1 MYRACSTWQY
11 EVIAHLIEK
20 HWNGVRL
27 GYLTGEKFSAF
38 DDVWADRACWSVLKS
53 HEGDQR
59 YAARIA
65 DGRALAVY
73 AYRDI
78 RDVVFS
84 LMHKRRVS
92 FETLFRQGMIHQILV
107 NDRFWRAQPGVL
119 CQRYEE
125 LIADPVAAVEQI
137 AAHLGLALGPGEA
150 VAVAAEYS
158 FQANQRRT
166 ETMGLRLR
174 AEGVDLDDP
183 TNVQYYDS
191 RTLLHWNHMREGRP
205 GNWREL
211 ATPRQRAILARLC
224 DRWLAENG
232 YQTDSREPAGV
243 PKSSRLI
250 ARTTE
255 STGQEFA
262 LAKAALACSLRC
274 MALRYPRVARAV
286 KRSLGMEVDYTVAR
300 PFGPTGPATEQTR
313 IDPTAPEVPVRPH
326 LLGSSPAEGRD
337 DGVGVVDATSPGAA
351 ANSLERGPQARVGR

>member
-11 EVIAHLIEK
+11 EIIAHLIEK

-27 GYLTGEKFSAF
+27 GYLTGEKFAAF

-59 YAARIA
+59 FAARIA
-65 DGRALAVY
+65 EGRALAVY

-107 NDRFWRAQPGVL
+107 NDRFWTTQPGVL

-125 LIADPVAAVEQI
+125 LIADPVAGVEQL
-137 AAHLGLALGPGEA
+137 AGHLGLGLAPGEA
-150 VAVAAEYS
+150 AAVAAEYS
-158 FQANQRRT
+158 FQANRQRT
-166 ETMGLRLR
+166 ERMGLRLR

-191 RTLLHWNHMREGRP
+191 RTLLHWNHLREGRP
-205 GNWREL
+205 GNWRDL

-224 DRWLAENG
+224 DGWLARHG
-232 YQTDSREPAGV
+232 YETDTRERAAAPDRRRFLQRAV
-243 PKSSRLI
+243 
-250 ARTTE
+250 E
-255 STGQEFA
+255 WTGQERE
-262 LAKAALACSLRC
+262 LAKANLACALRC
-274 MALRYPRVARAV
+274 AALRYPKVARTV
-286 KRSLGMEVDYTVAR
+286 KRSLGMEVEYTVAR
-300 PFGPTGPATEQTR
+300 PFGPTGPVSEQTR
-313 IDPTAPEVPVRPH
+313 IDPSAPEIPPPPYAA
-326 LLGSSPAEGRD
+326 SAAECEA
-337 DGVGVVDATSPGAA
+337 VSTAK
-351 ANSLERGPQARVGR
+351 

>member
-27 GYLTGEKFSAF
+27 GYLTGEKFAAL

-59 YAARIA
+59 FAARIA
-65 DGRALAVY
+65 EGRALAVY

-78 RDVVFS
+78 RDVAFS

-107 NDRFWRAQPGVL
+107 NDRFWTSQPGVL

-125 LIADPVAAVEQI
+125 LIADPVAGVAQL
-137 AAHLGLALGPGEA
+137 AAHLGLGLPSAEAAA
-150 VAVAAEYS
+150 VATEYS
-158 FQANQRRT
+158 FQANRRRA

-191 RTLLHWNHMREGRP
+191 RTLLHWNHLREGRP

-211 ATPRQRAILARLC
+211 ATPRERAILARLC
-224 DRWLAENG
+224 DRWLARHG
-232 YQTDSREPAGV
+232 YETDTREQAAEPQRPGLLEQT
-243 PKSSRLI
+243 I
-250 ARTTE
+250 AWA
-255 STGQEFA
+255 GQEVE
-262 LAKAALACSLRC
+262 LAKAHLACSLRC
-274 MALRYPRVARAV
+274 TALRYPKAARAV
-286 KRSLGMEVDYTVAR
+286 KRALGMEADYTVAR
-300 PFGPTGPATEQTR
+300 PFKPTEPAAEQTR
-313 IDPTAPEVPVRPH
+313 FDPSDPETSSPPH
-326 LLGSSPAEGRD
+326 LASAAGLEAACAGMGTAGSTLAERADSAPA
-337 DGVGVVDATSPGAA
+337 
-351 ANSLERGPQARVGR
+351 